1 MTNPAGST
9 DWMDQWLAAQRQLWD
24 SMLAGRPAAAP
35 PSPSNTFLHGLGGA
49 LPESSRDVA
58 ARMLEFGEGYI
69 GVTRQ
74 AWKALEAAQGASVAQ
89 ADLARQLDSL
99 KTQFAQGFAQV
110 FPGMASA
117 GVPGPGAAPGS
128 LPALGPTRERQQAA
142 QRLAQAAAR
151 YQQAFAAFTAL
162 LGRVSSGAVERLA
175 QRLSE
180 GAGAGKAPDS
190 LRAVYDLWVDCGEQA
205 YAAAAHTPEFS
216 KAQAELNEAL
226 LDLRREQQRQVEDWA
241 RALDLPTRAEVNT
254 LIKRVNTLRRRMREL
269 EEELEQLRR
278 SS

>member
-1 MTNPAGST
+1 
-9 DWMDQWLAAQRQLWD
+9 MDQWLAAQRQMWD
-24 SMLAGRPAAAP
+24 SMLAGRPAATP
-35 PSPSNTFLHGLGGA
+35 QSPSTPFLQAFGGM

-58 ARMLEFGEGYI
+58 ARMLEFGEGYL

-74 AWKALEAAQGASVAQ
+74 AWKALEAAQGASAAQ

-117 GVPGPGAAPGS
+117 GVPAPGA
-128 LPALGPTRERQQAA
+128 LPALGPARERQQAA
-142 QRLAQAAAR
+142 ERFAQAAAR
-151 YQQAFAAFTAL
+151 YQQAFAAFTTL

-180 GAGAGKAPDS
+180 GAGAGTAPGS
-190 LRAVYDLWVDCGEQA
+190 LRAVYDLWVECGEQA

-216 KAQAELNEAL
+216 KAQAELYDAL
-226 LDLRREQQRQVEDWA
+226 LDLRREQQKQVEDWA

-278 SS
+278 PR

>member
-1 MTNPAGST
+1 
-9 DWMDQWLAAQRQLWD
+9 MDQWLAAQRQLWG
-24 SMLAGRPAAAP
+24 SMLNGQPSAAP
-35 PSPSNTFLHGLGGA
+35 PSPANPFLQAFGGA

-58 ARMLEFGEGYI
+58 ARMLDFGESYL

-74 AWKALEAAQGASVAQ
+74 AWKALEAAQGATVAQ

-99 KTQFAQGFAQV
+99 KAQFAQGFAQA
-110 FPGMASA
+110 FPGMTS
-117 GVPGPGAAPGS
+117 PGAPGS
-128 LPALGPTRERQQAA
+128 LPALGPARERHQAA
-142 QRLAQAAAR
+142 ERLARAAAR

-180 GAGAGKAPDS
+180 GAGADKAPDS

-205 YAAAAHTPEFS
+205 YAAAAHSPEFS
-216 KAQAELNEAL
+216 KAQADLNEAL
-226 LDLRREQQRQVEDWA
+226 LDLRREQQKQVEDWA

-278 SS
+278 SR

>member
-1 MTNPAGST
+1 MTNPAGSPE
-9 DWMDQWLAAQRQLWD
+9 WVDQWLAAQRQLWD
-24 SMLAGRPAAAP
+24 SMLAARPSAAP
-35 PSPSNTFLHGLGGA
+35 PPAPDPLLQAFGGA
-49 LPESSRDVA
+49 LPESSREVA
-58 ARMLEFGEGYI
+58 ARLLEFGEGYL

-74 AWKALEAAQGASVAQ
+74 AWRALEAAQGASAAQ
-89 ADLARQLDSL
+89 ADLVRQLDSL

-117 GVPGPGAAPGS
+117 TAPATGGMPGA
-128 LPALGPTRERQQAA
+128 LPALGPARERQQAA
-142 QRLAQAAAR
+142 ERLARAAAR

-180 GAGAGKAPDS
+180 GAGSGQSPDS

-205 YAAAAHTPEFS
+205 YAAAAHTPEFAR
-216 KAQAELNEAL
+216 AQADLNEAL
-226 LDLRREQQRQVEDWA
+226 LDLRREHQKQVEDWA

-278 SS
+278 SR

>member
-1 MTNPAGST
+1 MTNPEGSPPWLET
-9 DWMDQWLAAQRQLWD
+9 WMSAQRELWD
-24 SMLAGRPAAAP
+24 SMLAGRPPDTPP
-35 PSPSNTFLHGLGGA
+35 PSPQPFMQAFSQG

-58 ARMLEFGEGYI
+58 SRMLEFGESYL

-89 ADLARQLDSL
+89 ADLARQLESM
-99 KTQFAQGFAQV
+99 KSQFAQGFAQV
-110 FPGMASA
+110 FPGPPGAPGA
-117 GVPGPGAAPGS
+117 VPAFGPG
-128 LPALGPTRERQQAA
+128 RERQQSAE
-142 QRLAQAAAR
+142 RLARAAMR

-162 LGRVSSGAVERLA
+162 LGRVSGGAVDRLA
-175 QRLSE
+175 QRLGESS
-180 GAGAGKAPDS
+180 GAGKAPDS

-205 YAAAAHTPEFS
+205 YAAAAHTPEFA
-216 KAQAELNEAL
+216 KAQSELNDAL
-226 LDLRREQQRQVEDWA
+226 LDLRREQQKQVEDWA

-278 SS
+278 SR

>member
-1 MTNPAGST
+1 MTNPAGSAE
-9 DWMDQWLAAQRQLWD
+9 WMDQWLAAQRQLWD

-35 PSPSNTFLHGLGGA
+35 PPPSSPFLQAFGSA

-58 ARMLEFGEGYI
+58 ARMLEFGESYF

-74 AWKALEAAQGASVAQ
+74 AWKALEAAQGASAAQ

-99 KTQFAQGFAQV
+99 KTQFIQGFAQV
-110 FPGMASA
+110 FPGMSSA
-117 GVPGPGAAPGS
+117 GAPAPGS
-128 LPALGPTRERQQAA
+128 APGSMPALGPARERQQAA
-142 QRLAQAAAR
+142 ERLARAAAR

-162 LGRVSSGAVERLA
+162 LARVSSGAVERLA

-180 GAGAGKAPDS
+180 GAGTGQAPGS
-190 LRAVYDLWVDCGEQA
+190 LRAVYDLWVECGEQA

-278 SS
+278 PG